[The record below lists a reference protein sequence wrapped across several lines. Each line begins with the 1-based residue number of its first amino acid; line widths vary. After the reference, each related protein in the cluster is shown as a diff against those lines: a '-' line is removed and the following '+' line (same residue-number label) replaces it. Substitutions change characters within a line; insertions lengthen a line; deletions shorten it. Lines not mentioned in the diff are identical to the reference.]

1 MGNKDIV
8 EDLNINVEFSFP
20 WEKLKDNSIL
30 ITGGSGLI
38 GSFLVD
44 VIMERNIRHN
54 NNIDICVLAR
64 NEEKIKNKFSKYL
77 ENPNFSYL
85 VHDISKPL
93 NNLNFDYIIHA
104 ASNTHPVSYSK
115 DPIGTITTN
124 VFGTYNL
131 LNNCTSKLKKFILLS
146 SVEIY
151 GQNKGDVDSFKED
164 YCGYIDCNSLRAGY
178 PESKRLSEALC
189 QAFIKEKGYNITI
202 ARLSRVYGPTDITD
216 SKASAQFI
224 RNGVNDENIV
234 LKSKGDQIY
243 SYIYYA
249 DAVNGLLHT
258 LFYGKSGEAYNISNE
273 DNGIS
278 LYDFATI
285 VADCSDTQVIHDVPD
300 ETEKKGFSVVTK
312 ATMDVTKIK
321 ELGWS
326 QNNTMVE
333 GISKT
338 IRILKR

>member
-1 MGNKDIV
+1 MKDKDFI
-8 EDLNINVEFSFP
+8 EDLTDNTEFSFP
-20 WEKLKDNSIL
+20 WEKLRDNKIL

-44 VIMERNIRHN
+44 VIMQRNIRYN
-54 NNIDICVLAR
+54 NNINVCVLAR
-64 NEEKIKNKFSKYL
+64 NEEKLKHKFSKYF

-85 VHDISKPL
+85 IHDISKPIS
-93 NNLNFDYIIHA
+93 NLDFDYIIHA
-104 ASNTHPVSYSK
+104 ASNTHPVSYSS
-115 DPIGTITTN
+115 DPVGTITTN

-131 LNNCTSKLKKFILLS
+131 LSNCTSRLKKFILLS

-151 GQNKGDVDSFKED
+151 GQNKGDVDDFKED
-164 YCGYIDCNSLRAGY
+164 YCGYIDCNTLRAGY

-202 ARLSRVYGPTDITD
+202 ARLSRVYGPTDIDD

-224 RNGVNDENIV
+224 RNGVNNENII
-234 LKSKGDQIY
+234 LKSKGDQVY

-249 DAVNGLLHT
+249 DAVNGLLHI
-258 LFYGKSGEAYNISNE
+258 LFYGKTGEAYNIANE

-278 LYDFATI
+278 LLDFASI
-285 VADCSDTQVIHDVPD
+285 VAKYSNTQVIYDIPN
-300 ETEKKGFSVVTK
+300 EIEQKGFSVVTK
-312 ATMDVTKIK
+312 ATMNIDKLK
-321 ELGWS
+321 ELGWC
-326 QNNTMVE
+326 QNNTME
-333 GISKT
+333 DGISKT